1 MAVRGEAAQE
11 FIDVFNLT
19 RRISAG
25 DKTQPLVTILR
36 DGLGL
41 FLFLNKLTNPESF
54 ITQNIWEA
62 RNHVLQ

>member
-41 FLFLNKLTNPESF
+41 FLNKLTNPESF

>member
-19 RRISAG
+19 RHISAG

-36 DGLGL
+36 DGL

>member
-36 DGLGL
+36 DGL

-54 ITQNIWEA
+54 IMQNIWEA

>member
-36 DGLGL
+36 DGL

>member
-11 FIDVFNLT
+11 FIDVFYVT

-36 DGLGL
+36 DGLV
-41 FLFLNKLTNPESF
+41 LFLNKLTNPESF

>member
-25 DKTQPLVTILR
+25 DKTQPPVTIFS
-36 DGLGL
+36 DGFVYM
-41 FLFLNKLTNPESF
+41 FLHKLINPESF
-54 ITQNIWEA
+54 IRQNIWEA

>member
-25 DKTQPLVTILR
+25 DETQPLVTILR
-36 DGLGL
+36 DGL